1 MSALDHQGIIV
12 VVSIMRN
19 CSTVHIL
26 TIPGLHPI
34 QEFKNVP
41 AHTVG
46 AALAHSATRAKLSH
60 PVSEKVLMFV
70 LTPTGSALL

>member
-12 VVSIMRN
+12 VVSIN

-46 AALAHSATRAKLSH
+46 AALAHSATRAKPSH

>member
-46 AALAHSATRAKLSH
+46 AALAHSAKPSH